1 MAKWLE
7 FSLQMY
13 LTPKAIRETFLRNH
27 QCWIVLV
34 SMWNIHCKMI
44 NIFAVFFSVDDC
56 DRCDIRAICVKGKC
70 QCRVGYTGD
79 GYQCTK
85 SKFIIFKLIGSS
97 CCNAGTQCFAANIFS
112 SLLQTGLLVM
122 LSFCCIVLLVN
133 VEILS
138 LKFISAGSPC
148 HCMFY
153 SVNFVFFV

>member
-44 NIFAVFFSVDDC
+44 NFFAVFFSVDDC

-97 CCNAGTQCFAANIFS
+97 CCNADENRNT
-112 SLLQTGLLVM
+112 M
-122 LSFCCIVLLVN
+122 FCCQHFLVLVAN
-133 VEILS
+133 WSTSHVIILLS
-138 LKFISAGSPC
+138 CTVSKC
-148 HCMFY
+148 
-153 SVNFVFFV
+153 